1 MKRIF
6 AILFAAML
14 ASQAWA
20 YDFQSGDLY
29 YNITGDNTAE
39 VTRENST
46 MENYKGLTSVE
57 IPETVSFDNI
67 TYTVTRI
74 GERVFFCCSGLTS
87 VAIPN
92 SVTSI
97 GFDAFRGCT
106 NLTSINIPNSIE
118 VIDYQAFAS
127 CENLTSITIPN
138 GVTTIGRSAFIDCN
152 GLTSVTIP
160 SSVSSIG
167 SSPFGRCNKLTE
179 IKVENG
185 NANYTSDNGV
195 LFDKD
200 MTTIICYPAGKIQT
214 KYDIPESVKTI
225 GESTFI
231 GCNNLTTVTIPE
243 GVVDISQYA
252 FQSCKSLESI
262 SIPGSVKSI
271 GYGAFAYCY
280 NLKSV
285 TMSEG
290 LETIDRIAFEGCSS
304 LISVTI
310 PSSVTSIGDEAFLY
324 VNNIVNLSDVTST
337 GGANSC
343 TFGKDFK
350 FSKDGKT
357 IIEYYGSDGVVYIP
371 STVTTI
377 GENAFQ
383 NHTEIESVYI
393 PNSVESIGADAFAG
407 CTGLISIEIPESVTN
422 MARDV
427 FGEVDTYVVRDGI
440 RYHVRSIYGVE
451 VVKKSDVNGYSG
463 NVVIPE
469 SISIGGNTY
478 EVTSI
483 GEEAFYNCN
492 NLMSVII
499 PNTITTIGYQAFAG
513 CKNLKSI
520 EIPNTVTTIGIWT
533 FGNSGLQSFTIPPS
547 VASIGESAFYGCKDL
562 TSIDISNSV
571 KSIGSNAFAY
581 SGLKSV
587 YIANSVTYVD
597 PMAFYGCNIKTL
609 NYNTNAVN
617 SQFAHNS
624 SLKTVNIGDLVTE
637 IAFCAF
643 QNCTYLTKVNIG
655 KSVEKI
661 GDYAFKGCSSL
672 SSIDIPESVEYIGEG
687 AFEGTKVNL
696 KQENGNEDVLY
707 EIRDGA
713 AVVTGYKSAISGKVT
728 IPSTVTIDGTQYEV
742 VGIAA
747 NAFSG
752 CQTIES
758 VTIGDLVETIGECAF
773 CNCHSIREVIIGKSV
788 ETIGNKAFRGCHK
801 LRSVEVPSQ
810 VSSIGEDAFLYV
822 KNVDYYGGADGAP
835 WSALTLN
842 GTKDGDFIYSD
853 AQMTNLTAYI
863 GDGGFAVIPKGVTS
877 IGFMSFFESD
887 NLESVSIPNTV
898 TSIGGSAFANCFS
911 LKTINVPL
919 SVQMISRA
927 AFRDCR
933 SAVIYCEAPSQPYS
947 WHKEWSYKAN
957 NILWG
962 QTNPPVAINDEQ
974 ATGVVIYAEG
984 RTIVVENATDEI
996 SVYDAMGRIVGRDVA
1011 RNVCTIAINK
1021 PGVYIVKTGATAQRV
1036 IVNY

>member
-1 MKRIF
+1 MGNVTCIGGCAFQNCYKLTTITIPSSVISEGGWVF
-6 AILFAAML
+6 NGCIAMTEINVDSDNPAFSSDNGIMYDKNKTTLLYCPGGKTQIEIPSTVTSIGSAAF
-14 ASQAWA
+14 W
-20 YDFQSGDLY
+20 
-29 YNITGDNTAE
+29 YNKMTSITIP
-39 VTRENST
+39 NSVKSIGSNAFCYCD
-46 MENYKGLTSVE
+46 ELTSINIPSSVE
-57 IPETVSFDNI
+57 SIGRSVFSECKKLTEISVDSNNPYFTVEDGVVFNKDKSILLFCLGTKTGEYIIPNTVKSIGDFAFDCCRKLTSIIIPN
-67 TYTVTRI
+67 TVTSI
-74 GERVFFCCSGLTS
+74 GDYVFDACFALSS
-87 VAIPN
+87 IIIPN

-97 GFDAFRGCT
+97 GNGAFRDSHI
-106 NLTSINIPNSIE
+106 TSI
-118 VIDYQAFAS
+118 
-127 CENLTSITIPN
+127 
-138 GVTTIGRSAFIDCN
+138 
-152 GLTSVTIP
+152 
-160 SSVSSIG
+160 
-167 SSPFGRCNKLTE
+167 
-179 IKVENG
+179 
-185 NANYTSDNGV
+185 
-195 LFDKD
+195 
-200 MTTIICYPAGKIQT
+200 
-214 KYDIPESVKTI
+214 
-225 GESTFI
+225 
-231 GCNNLTTVTIPE
+231 
-243 GVVDISQYA
+243 
-252 FQSCKSLESI
+252 
-262 SIPGSVKSI
+262 
-271 GYGAFAYCY
+271 
-280 NLKSV
+280 
-285 TMSEG
+285 
-290 LETIDRIAFEGCSS
+290 
-304 LISVTI
+304 TI
-310 PSSVTSIGDEAFLY
+310 PSSVTNIGYGAFEW
-324 VNNIVNLSDVTST
+324 VNNVVNLSSVTSEDNW
-337 GGANSC
+337 GAKSY
-343 TFGKDFK
+343 TSGSDFV
-350 FSKDGKT
+350 FSEDGKT
-357 IIEYYGSDGVVYIP
+357 LIKYKGSSRDVYIP
-371 STVTTI
+371 STVTSI
-377 GENAFQ
+377 GDGAFQ
-383 NHTEIESVYI
+383 NHTEIASVYI
-393 PNSVESIGADAFAG
+393 PNSVESIGSGAFQY
-407 CTGLISIEIPESVTN
+407 CDGLETVTIPESV
-422 MARDV
+422 
-427 FGEVDTYVVRDGI
+427 
-440 RYHVRSIYGVE
+440 
-451 VVKKSDVNGYSG
+451 K
-463 NVVIPE
+463 
-469 SISIGGNTY
+469 SIGN
-478 EVTSI
+478 
-483 GEEAFYNCN
+483 EAF
-492 NLMSVII
+492 I
-499 PNTITTIGYQAFAG
+499 G

-547 VASIGESAFYGCKDL
+547 VTSIGESAFYGCKDL

-571 KSIGSNAFAY
+571 KSIGSQAFAY

-587 YIANSVTYVD
+587 YIANSVTYVA

-617 SQFAHNS
+617 SQFAKSS
-624 SLKTVNIGDLVTE
+624 SLETVNIGDLVTE
-637 IAFCAF
+637 IAYCAF
-643 QNCTYLTKVNIG
+643 QNCTCLTKVNIG

-696 KQENGNEDVLY
+696 QQENGNEDVLY

-713 AVVTGYKSAISGKVT
+713 AVVTGYKSTISGKVT

-863 GDGGFAVIPKGVTS
+863 GDGGFVVIPKGVTS

-898 TSIGGSAFANCFS
+898 TSIGGSAFANCYS

-927 AFRDCR
+927 AFRDCH

-962 QTNPPVAINDEQ
+962 QTNPPVAINDEL
-974 ATGVVIYAEG
+974 ATGVVIYTEG

-996 SVYDAMGRIVGRDVA
+996 RVYDVMGRIVGRDVA

-1021 PGVYIVKTGATAQRV
+1021 PGVYIVKTGATVQRV